1 MESLREQM
9 KVQMQLVSDDFVRY
23 LHDEIDWTAQLIAIL
38 GARGVGKTTMLLQH
52 IKRFNSLED
61 TLFVYADNIY
71 FTKHTLFDLA
81 LDFYKNGG
89 RHLYID
95 EIHKYRNWSQEIKN
109 IYDSIPQLQVIYT
122 GSSILDLEQGGA
134 DLSRRKLQYYMYG
147 MSFREYIQLRYHIQ
161 IPVHLLTEVLENN
174 ISLPYSDLQPL
185 PVWKEYVQIGYYPFF
200 LKGNYLQLLNGVIL
214 QTVENDIPMFA
225 GLSMGVARKLK
236 TLLYIVAQ
244 SVPFKPNMSAIAA
257 DLGVSRND
265 VGDLLFYLEKA
276 GLINQLRSDITGIRL
291 LGKVDKVYLNN
302 TNLMYAIA
310 GSNTDIGNERET
322 AFYTL
327 TRVTEPVT
335 TSSVSDFQIG
345 DYTFEVGGRKKGR
358 KQIEDVK
365 NGIVVKDGIE
375 YGSKGVVPLWAFG
388 LMY

>member
-1 MESLREQM
+1 MEALREQM
-9 KVQMQLVSDDFVRY
+9 KAQMQLVSDDFVRY

-71 FTKHTLFDLA
+71 FSKHTLFGLA

-95 EIHKYRNWSQEIKN
+95 EIHKYKNWAQEIKN
-109 IYDSIPQLQVIYT
+109 IYDTLPRLQVVYT

-134 DLSRRKLQYYMYG
+134 DLSRRKLQYYLYG

-161 IPVHLLTEVLENN
+161 IPVHSLIDLLENN
-174 ISLPYSDLQPL
+174 IRFPYSDLQPL
-185 PVWKEYVQIGYYPFF
+185 PVWKDYVQTGYYPFF
-200 LKGNYLQLLNGVIL
+200 LKGNYLQLLNGVVL
-214 QTVENDIPMFA
+214 QTVENDIPIYA
-225 GLSMGVARKLK
+225 GLSVGTARKLK
-236 TLLYIVAQ
+236 TLLYIIAQ

-257 DLGVSRND
+257 DLGISRND
-265 VGDLLFYLEKA
+265 VGDLMFYLEKA

-291 LGKVDKVYLNN
+291 LGKVDKVFLNN

-310 GSNTDIGNERET
+310 GGNTDIGNERET

-345 DYTFEVGGRKKGR
+345 DYTFEVGGHKKGR
-358 KQIEDVK
+358 KQIKDVL
-365 NGIVVKDGIE
+365 NAFVVKDDIEFGSNGI
-375 YGSKGVVPLWAFG
+375 VPLWAFG